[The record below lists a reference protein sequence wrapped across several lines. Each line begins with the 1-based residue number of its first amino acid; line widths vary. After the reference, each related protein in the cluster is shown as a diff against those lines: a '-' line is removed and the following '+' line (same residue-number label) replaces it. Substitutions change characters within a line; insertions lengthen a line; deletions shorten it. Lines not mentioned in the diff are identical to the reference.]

1 MGGWRVSSSE
11 SLTRSCFLTWGSDD
25 AYDDEW
31 LGSWFNQILWG
42 YPDLVQEFYDE
53 VHPVLA
59 PLREQNMRSHA
70 NATALGEDNLPMEVS
85 EDDDSALQNYCTHT
99 SSLSLSTRPRSSD
112 SGAAFSP
119 SLRTD
124 NTPSDS
130 DVDFPSSLYGRAWP
144 SGTHHLTEDLLETSE
159 NDGQA
164 SYTISHHAQA
174 SSPTRSI
181 PTNSS
186 PVDDVGENLS
196 AQMSSGEEPGYE
208 ISVDG
213 DMSTGSLWNGLTSY

>member
-1 MGGWRVSSSE
+1 MH
-11 SLTRSCFLTWGSDD
+11 FLTWSSDD

-31 LGSWFNQILWG
+31 LGSWLNQILWG

-70 NATALGEDNLPMEVS
+70 NATALREDNLPMENS
-85 EDDDSALQNYCTHT
+85 EDRGSTLQNYCTPT
-99 SSLSLSTRPRSSD
+99 SSPSLLTHPSSTD
-112 SGAAFSP
+112 SGPPFPP

-124 NTPSDS
+124 NTPTDP
-130 DVDFPSSLYGRAWP
+130 DVDFQSSLYGRVGP
-144 SGTHHLTEDLLETSE
+144 SGTRHLSEDLLESSE

-164 SYTISHHAQA
+164 SYTISHQTLD

-186 PVDDVGENLS
+186 PEDDVGENLS
-196 AQMSSGEEPGYE
+196 AQMSIGEEAGYE

>member
-1 MGGWRVSSSE
+1 M
-11 SLTRSCFLTWGSDD
+11 
-25 AYDDEW
+25 
-31 LGSWFNQILWG
+31 
-42 YPDLVQEFYDE
+42 QEFYDE
-53 VHPVLA
+53 VHPVLV

-70 NATALGEDNLPMEVS
+70 NATALGEVKLPMEVS

-99 SSLSLSTRPRSSD
+99 SSPSLSTHPRSSD
-112 SGAAFSP
+112 SGAAFPP

-124 NTPSDS
+124 NTPTDS
-130 DVDFPSSLYGRAWP
+130 DVEFQSSLYDRAGP
-144 SGTHHLTEDLLETSE
+144 SGTRHLTEELLETSE

-164 SYTISHHAQA
+164 SYTISHLTLA

-181 PTNSS
+181 ATNSS

-213 DMSTGSLWNGLTSY
+213 DMSTGSL